1 MSGLTSATITRNA
14 TRRTQIGHFVVESF
28 YVFAQ
33 RIAAALFAR
42 TTSIVLITN
51 VARTPRATART
62 ILPIV
67 EIYA

>member
-1 MSGLTSATITRNA
+1 MSGLTSATITPNA
-14 TRRTQIGHFVVESF
+14 TRRTQIGHFVAESF